1 MNLHPDSIEKLLIA
15 ANDLKDVDG
24 RHLGS
29 TMMYKVL
36 SNEFLREYVQPTEEW
51 INKMLYTKEKN
62 NE

>member
-36 SNEFLREYVQPTEEW
+36 SNEFLRKYVQPTEEW
-51 INKMLYTKEKN
+51 INKILYTKDET
-62 NE
+62 